1 MAGVEKVK
9 LVIQVSQTKTSRFR
23 DLWAALKALLK
34 SSISRNLQSTKVP
47 TNLTFKNKDKFSFHL
62 SLIQWEEGIK
72 TILRAK
78 THGLVRSDTP
88 KKMKIRQFTETNK
101 ARNYE

>member
-23 DLWAALKALLK
+23 DLWADLKDLLK
-34 SSISRNLQSTKVP
+34 FSISRNLQSTKVP
-47 TNLTFKNKDKFSFHL
+47 TNLIFQNKDKFSFHL

-78 THGLVRSDTP
+78 THGLVR
-88 KKMKIRQFTETNK
+88 
-101 ARNYE
+101 